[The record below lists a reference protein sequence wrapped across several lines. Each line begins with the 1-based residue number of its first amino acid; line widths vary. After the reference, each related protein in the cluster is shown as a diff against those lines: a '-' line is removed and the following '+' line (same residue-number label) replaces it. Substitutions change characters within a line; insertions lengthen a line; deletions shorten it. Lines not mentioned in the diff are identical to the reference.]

1 MKTKLLMTCLVLSLF
16 IAGCGAGQSLGPA
29 STATPQGP
37 ERVFYN
43 YIVSVKTGMDIG
55 SAEAFVFS
63 NKLVATSYV
72 TTLAQ
77 IQEQMPEG
85 TQLEVTENGPL
96 QICTFTF
103 SDTSELIVEM
113 VLKNQ

>member
-1 MKTKLLMTCLVLSLF
+1 MKTKLLMTCLVLSLI

-29 STATPQGP
+29 STATPPGP

-43 YIVSVKTGMDIG
+43 FIVSVKTGADIA
-55 SAEAFVFS
+55 SAEAYVFS
-63 NKLVATSYV
+63 NKLEATAYV

-85 TQLEVTENGPL
+85 TKLEITENGPL

-103 SDTSELIVEM
+103 GDSSQLIVEM
-113 VLKNQ
+113 VLKN